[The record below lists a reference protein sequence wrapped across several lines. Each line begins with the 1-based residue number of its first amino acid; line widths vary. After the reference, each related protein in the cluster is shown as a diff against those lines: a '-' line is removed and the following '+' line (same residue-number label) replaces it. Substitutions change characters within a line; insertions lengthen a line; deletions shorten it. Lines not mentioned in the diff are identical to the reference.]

1 MVARKK
7 LDQWADLLLDTGKRN
22 NLINFRDTKASTAEV
37 LLPSPDV
44 LFEKIDGSASFEV
57 FDPKIVDDADDDS
70 NVPSLAENSALNEED
85 LSDKKSAYVAQYTDK
100 LKRQNQILLYNA
112 AVNPLTAS
120 RKGTQ

>member
-57 FDPKIVDDADDDS
+57 FDPKIVDDADDNS
-70 NVPSLAENSALNEED
+70 NVPSLEENSTLNEEVPW
-85 LSDKKSAYVAQYTDK
+85 LLILAYFLVTTN
-100 LKRQNQILLYNA
+100 L
-112 AVNPLTAS
+112 
-120 RKGTQ
+120 

>member
-44 LFEKIDGSASFEV
+44 LFEKIDGLPLLRYSIL
-57 FDPKIVDDADDDS
+57 K
-70 NVPSLAENSALNEED
+70 SLMMQMMTATRRVWR
-85 LSDKKSAYVAQYTDK
+85 KT
-100 LKRQNQILLYNA
+100 LL
-112 AVNPLTAS
+112 
-120 RKGTQ
+120 

>member
-22 NLINFRDTKASTAEV
+22 NLINFRDTKAATAEV

-57 FDPKIVDDADDDS
+57 FDPKIVDDTDDDS
-70 NVPSLAENSALNEED
+70 NVPS
-85 LSDKKSAYVAQYTDK
+85 YY
-100 LKRQNQILLYNA
+100 
-112 AVNPLTAS
+112 P
-120 RKGTQ
+120 RKGAVQAQHIRLCGHRRTALCRCLGTDSCKIGRIADRN

>member
-57 FDPKIVDDADDDS
+57 FDPKTVMIQMMTATCRVWR
-70 NVPSLAENSALNEED
+70 
-85 LSDKKSAYVAQYTDK
+85 KT
-100 LKRQNQILLYNA
+100 
-112 AVNPLTAS
+112 PL
-120 RKGTQ
+120 